1 MKLTW
6 RRKWMGLPTPRQ
18 DPGRA
23 HLADCICGNISWR
36 VAYFLMEMP
45 WPAGSSF
52 SNRMCK
58 KLRCKLPTSYF
69 ITKNGE
75 FGPKAKAIP
84 GGLWASD
91 QITPHHLPAFSHLQN
106 CFCLRDWVAWS
117 LVALTYA
124 KSQDIWLAFMHSEGF
139 DNLGKGKTGK
149 GLRM

>member
-1 MKLTW
+1 MNLIW
-6 RRKWMGLPTPRQ
+6 RREWMGWPTPLQ

-23 HLADCICGNISWR
+23 RLADCSHGNISWS

-91 QITPHHLPAFSHLQN
+91 QITPHHLSVFSHLQKS
-106 CFCLRDWVAWS
+106 FCLKNWVAWS
-117 LVALTYA
+117 LVSLPYA
-124 KSQDIWLAFMHSEGF
+124 KSQDIWHALRRKDSVIWAREGW
-139 DNLGKGKTGK
+139 KGVKDVA
-149 GLRM
+149 